1 MTKSIYFTPAL
12 TFIACAAA
20 TDSPVHPVT
29 PSSNSIKSVQDKKE
43 RDSPMRLYFCFNI
56 LLIKTNYF
64 LLSLFILLI
73 WF

>member
-1 MTKSIYFTPAL
+1 MTKSIYFTPVL
-12 TFIACAAA
+12 TLIACAAA

-43 RDSPMRLYFCFNI
+43 RDSPIRLYFNI

-64 LLSLFILLI
+64 LLLLFILLI